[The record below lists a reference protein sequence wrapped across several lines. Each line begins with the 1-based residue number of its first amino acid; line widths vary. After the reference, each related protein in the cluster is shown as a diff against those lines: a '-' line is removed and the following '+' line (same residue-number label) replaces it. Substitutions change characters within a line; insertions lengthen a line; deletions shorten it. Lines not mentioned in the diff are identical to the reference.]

1 MRSET
6 SKVQNIYAA
15 IIAAFV
21 LHFVPDQLVQII
33 ASLVFLGVFIALYV
47 FRRLAEDES
56 LIDNH
61 MTYLIRSI
69 WIGGLFII
77 IGTIISAAYFIG
89 TIGFEEY
96 ARLGQQ
102 AIEQRDPMEIMTVFE
117 SAYPQEIFISVMI
130 TFAPGTLYLA
140 FRLAKGLARAIK
152 GYRIAKPTAWF

>member
-1 MRSET
+1 MRSEA

-21 LHFVPDQLVQII
+21 LNFVPDQLVQII
-33 ASLVFLGVFIALYV
+33 ASLVFLCVFIALYV
-47 FRRLAEDES
+47 FRRLAEEES

-77 IGTIISAAYFIG
+77 IGTIISAVYFIG

-102 AIEQRDPMEIMTVFE
+102 AIEQQDPMAIMTVFE
-117 SAYPQEIFISVMI
+117 SAYPREIFISVMI

-152 GYRIAKPTAWF
+152 GYRIAKPTTWF